1 MNLLQQF
8 TGYIRKEQLFDP
20 SAGLLLAVSG
30 GVDSVVLCDLCD
42 RAGFHFTIAHC
53 NFQLRAEESIRDEAF
68 VQQLGKKYNKE
79 VLVKR
84 FDTRAYAAKEKVST
98 QVAAR
103 DLRYQWFDEL
113 AEQLK
118 INNQNSKIKTNIWL
132 LTAHHLDDNIETM
145 LMNLFRGTGIAGLR
159 GMLPKQDN
167 IIRPLLFATRE
178 SILQYASENNI
189 TWVEDSSNSTDDY
202 TRNYFRHQVIPLVE
216 KMYPGAVHNLG
227 ENIDRFRD
235 IELLYQQAMSF
246 NKKKLLT
253 VKGNEI
259 HIPVLRLKKTAA
271 LSSVV
276 YEITKEYGFGSAQSG
291 EIISLLDS
299 DTGKYI
305 ESSSHRI
312 IKNRQ
317 WLIIAPKQNKESATI
332 LVEESTT
339 KVEFA
344 GGVLSFSQEE
354 QQQGHQ
360 FSKDNRIAC
369 LDASAVQF
377 PLLLRKWKDGDYF
390 YPLGMPKKKKLA
402 RFLIDQ
408 KFSKT
413 GKESVWVI
421 ESAKKIIW
429 VVGHRIDDR
438 CKVRPSTKKV
448 LRIALENMS

>member
-1 MNLLQQF
+1 MSLLQSF
-8 TGYIRKEQLFDP
+8 RDYIQKEKLFDS

-42 RAGFHFTIAHC
+42 KAGLSFTIVHC
-53 NFQLRAEESIRDEAF
+53 NFQLRGEESMRDEAF
-68 VQQLGKKYNKE
+68 VEQLGKKYNKE

-84 FDTRAYAAKEKVST
+84 FDTKAHVASEKVST

-113 AEQLK
+113 LANHPQL
-118 INNQNSKIKTNIWL
+118 QYL

-159 GMLPKQDN
+159 AMLPKQDR
-167 IIRPLLFATRE
+167 IIRPLLFAPRE
-178 SILQYASENNI
+178 LIHQYARDNNI
-189 TWVEDSSNSTDDY
+189 AWVEDSSNSTDDY

-216 KMYPGAVHNLG
+216 KTYPGAVHNLG
-227 ENIDRFRD
+227 ENIARFRD

-253 VKGNEI
+253 IKGDEI
-259 HIPVLRLKKTAA
+259 HIPVMQLKKTAA
-271 LSSVV
+271 LSSVL
-276 YEITKEYGFGSAQSG
+276 YEITKDYGFSPAQVG

-317 WLIIAPKQNKESATI
+317 WLIIAPQQNKESATI
-332 LVEESTT
+332 LVEDGIT
-339 KVEFA
+339 KIEFA
-344 GGVLSFSQEE
+344 GGVLSFSQQE
-354 QQQGHQ
+354 QQLQASP
-360 FSKDNRIAC
+360 FSKDNRVAC
-369 LDASAVQF
+369 LDATAVQY
-377 PLLLRKWKDGDYF
+377 PLLLRKWKEGDYF

-421 ESAKKIIW
+421 ESAKKIVW

-438 CKVRPSTKKV
+438 CKVKPSTKKI

>member
-1 MNLLQQF
+1 MSLLQSF
-8 TGYIRKEQLFDP
+8 RDYIQKEKLFDS

-42 RAGFHFTIAHC
+42 KAGFHFIIAHC
-53 NFQLRAEESIRDEAF
+53 NFQLRREESMRDEAF

-84 FDTRAYAAKEKVST
+84 FDTKAYAAKEKVST

-113 AEQLK
+113 LANHPQL
-118 INNQNSKIKTNIWL
+118 QYL

-159 GMLPKQDN
+159 AMLPKQDR
-167 IIRPLLFATRE
+167 IIRPLLFAPRE
-178 SILQYASENNI
+178 LIHQYARENNI
-189 TWVEDSSNSTDDY
+189 AWVEDSSNSTDDY

-216 KMYPGAVHNLG
+216 KTYPAAVHNLG
-227 ENIDRFRD
+227 ENIARFRD

-253 VKGNEI
+253 IKGDEI
-259 HIPVLRLKKTAA
+259 HIPVMQLKKTAA
-271 LSSVV
+271 LSSVL
-276 YEITKEYGFGSAQSG
+276 YEITKDYGFSPAQVR

-312 IKNRQ
+312 LKNRQ
-317 WLIIAPKQNKESATI
+317 WLIIAPQQNKESATI
-332 LVEESTT
+332 LVEDGIT
-339 KVEFA
+339 KIEFA
-344 GGVLSFSQEE
+344 GGVLSFSQQE
-354 QQQGHQ
+354 QQLQASP
-360 FSKDNRIAC
+360 FSKDNRVAC
-369 LDASAVQF
+369 LDATAVQY
-377 PLLLRKWKDGDYF
+377 PLLLRKWKEGDYF

-421 ESAKKIIW
+421 ESAKKIVW

-438 CKVRPSTKKV
+438 CKVKPSTKKI